1 MAANVGRTDQLIR
14 MFLGIPL
21 LALGLFPAI
30 TGAWAI
36 AAYVVGPVAFLTGL
50 LGFCPAWAILGV
62 NTCPVRQVP
71 QVRQAQPK

>member
-1 MAANVGRTDQLIR
+1 MATNVGRTDQLIR

-50 LGFCPAWAILGV
+50 LGFCPAWGILGV